1 MNDFVTTLTRW
12 AVRIALML
20 IGLVFFVSLLTVAAL
35 LALLWGA
42 RALWARLTGQPV
54 MPWSMRM
61 SPRAGWQ
68 TVYRSGSE
76 WMAQR
81 PQRAYGGA
89 EAGAGAGAGS
99 GGAARRAGVLPG
111 AGEVTDV
118 QPREV
123 REP

>member
-1 MNDFVTTLTRW
+1 MNDFVATLTRW
-12 AVRIALML
+12 AVRILLML
-20 IGLVFFVSLLTVAAL
+20 VGLVFFVSLLTAAAL
-35 LALLWGA
+35 LALVWA
-42 RALWARLTGQPV
+42 VRALWARLTGQPV
-54 MPWSMRM
+54 KPWAMRM

-81 PQRAYGGA
+81 PQRAYGAA
-89 EAGAGAGAGS
+89 EGGGRRAGAG
-99 GGAARRAGVLPG
+99 AGVLPG

>member
-1 MNDFVTTLTRW
+1 MNDFATTLTRW
-12 AVRIALML
+12 AVRIVLML

-35 LALLWGA
+35 LALLWGV
-42 RALWARLTGQPV
+42 RALWARLTGRPV

-68 TVYRSGSE
+68 TVYRSGAE

-81 PQRAYGGA
+81 PQRAYGAG
-89 EAGAGAGAGS
+89 EAG
-99 GGAARRAGVLPG
+99 GGRRASVLPG

>member
-1 MNDFVTTLTRW
+1 MNDFAATLTRW
-12 AVRIALML
+12 TVRIALML

-42 RALWARLTGQPV
+42 RALWAKLTGQPV

-81 PQRAYGGA
+81 PQRAQGG
-89 EAGAGAGAGS
+89 GDGAGS
-99 GGAARRAGVLPG
+99 RRAGVLPG
-111 AGEVTDV
+111 GGDVVDV

>member
-1 MNDFVTTLTRW
+1 
-12 AVRIALML
+12 ML
-20 IGLVFFVSLLTVAAL
+20 VGLVFFVSLLTAAAL
-35 LALLWGA
+35 LALVWGV

-81 PQRAYGGA
+81 PQRAYGA
-89 EAGAGAGAGS
+89 ADGAG
-99 GGAARRAGVLPG
+99 RRASVLPG

>member
-81 PQRAYGGA
+81 PQRAYGAASAGA
-89 EAGAGAGAGS
+89 EAAGAG
-99 GGAARRAGVLPG
+99 RRAGVLPG